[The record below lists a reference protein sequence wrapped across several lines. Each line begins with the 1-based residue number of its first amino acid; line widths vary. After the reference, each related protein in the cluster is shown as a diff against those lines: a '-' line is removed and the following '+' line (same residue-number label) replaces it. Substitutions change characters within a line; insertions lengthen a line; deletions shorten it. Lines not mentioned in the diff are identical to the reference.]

1 MKNPDHTPYS
11 ETRGFKPDFRVKYRF
26 LTEKEGGRKTIPY
39 QAYRSDFAYEN
50 FKPNNGD
57 IYMIWPEFLDSS
69 GKVIRDRNNS
79 VEISGQAYM
88 WILVPEMRKFHRERI
103 QIGTKGFAMEGNR
116 KTAEYEVIEIIG
128 LLENPDSDAKR

>member
-1 MKNPDHTPYS
+1 
-11 ETRGFKPDFRVKYRF
+11 
-26 LTEKEGGRKTIPY
+26 
-39 QAYRSDFAYEN
+39 
-50 FKPNNGD
+50 
-57 IYMIWPEFLDSS
+57 MIWPEFLDSS